1 MTLLDDVF
9 TALQRVMADTDK
21 DSAVAHVRTNI
32 AVTRVEW
39 EMQRDDAM
47 RREMVR
53 VRLRRAMQDGLNEVE
68 QRP

>member
-1 MTLLDDVF
+1 
-9 TALQRVMADTDK
+9 MADTDK